1 MNQIS
6 SLYNT
11 YGQTYPTNLSTQY
24 SMGFNS
30 LLGANSYSPQYSS
43 SLMQSFFGGSQSTN
57 PLNQFFQQL
66 SGSGMGYST
75 PSSSFGLQGLGGYG
89 YNSQG
94 VQSPPPPPPP
104 PREGRGQEGRGQECS
119 DTQGHHRGR
128 HSQQNSSSGS
138 GQLQQSAEGEPITYT
153 TSGGYQ
159 VSVDGSTINITD
171 PNGQNTVKTW
181 GDPHENVNGTHVS
194 DWQDKQRT
202 IVLDDGTKITMSA
215 DNPKGVVESMSIY
228 DGSQSIQIDNNNNKV
243 TNQTYNPFQT
253 RSLEQNEYDGSVA
266 YLRTAN
272 DGSLNFANYYT
283 QDQDFGITRNYQLL
297 ATVDA
302 NGAVTDHFDDPTH
315 ANT

>member
-6 SLYNT
+6 SLYNS
-11 YGQTYPTNLSTQY
+11 YGQTYPNNRSTQY
-24 SMGFNS
+24 RFGFNN
-30 LLGANSYSPQYSS
+30 LVGANSNSPQNSS
-43 SLMQSFFGGSQSTN
+43 SLMQSFFGGGQTTN

-66 SGSGMGYST
+66 SGSGMGF
-75 PSSSFGLQGLGGYG
+75 PMPNSSFGLQGLGGYG
-89 YNSQG
+89 YGSQG
-94 VQSPPPPPPP
+94 VQNPPPPPPP
-104 PREGRGQEGRGQECS
+104 QHQQGGGQKCHQ
-119 DTQGHHRGR
+119 TQGHHRSHNSR
-128 HSQQNSSSGS
+128 QNNSSGS
-138 GQLQQSAEGEPITYT
+138 GKLQQSAEGEPITYT

-159 VSVDGSTINITD
+159 VSVDGHTINITD

-228 DGSQSIQIDNNNNKV
+228 DGNQSIQIDNNNNKV
-243 TNQTYNPFQT
+243 TNQTYNPYQT

-272 DGSLNFANYYT
+272 DGSLNYANYYT